1 MKAYIVPAGAKS
13 AADLRLIERAD
24 PHPAPGQVL
33 VRVRAASL
41 NYRDQA
47 IAAGTYMGSGGRDI
61 VPLSDGAGEI
71 AAVGAGVTRFKPG
84 DRVAAT
90 FFQTPPEGPPF
101 EAKGALGTPLDGL
114 LAEQVVLYED
124 GVVRL
129 PQRFSFEEGA
139 CLPCAAVTAWR
150 ALMRTGKPIVAGDTV
165 LVLGTGGVSTFALQF
180 AKAAGAR
187 VIATSS
193 REDKIERFK
202 ALGAS
207 DGINYK
213 SKPDWEK
220 EVLLLTKARGVDCVV
235 EVGGAGTLNRSFQA
249 LAPGGKVVLIGVLAG
264 RNSEINPYALMAK
277 NASLHGIF
285 VGDREMFE
293 EMKSAIDVN
302 QVKPVIDKIF
312 PFEEAVAAYRYQ
324 ASGDFIGKV
333 VIRV

>member
-13 AADLRLIERAD
+13 AADLRLIDRAD
-24 PHPAPGQVL
+24 PHPAPGQL
-33 VRVRAASL
+33 TGSRAGGILELPRSGHHC
-41 NYRDQA
+41 RH
-47 IAAGTYMGSGGRDI
+47 IRMGSGGRDI
-61 VPLSDGAGEI
+61 IPLSDGAGEI

-101 EAKGALGTPLDGL
+101 EAKGALGTPLDGM

-129 PQRFSFEEGA
+129 PQGFSFEEGA

-150 ALMRTGKPIVAGDTV
+150 ALMRTGKPIVAGDH
-165 LVLGTGGVSTFALQF
+165 
-180 AKAAGAR
+180 GAR
-187 VIATSS
+187 S
-193 REDKIERFK
+193 RNRRRIDVRASVCEGRRSTRHRHVFGEDKIERFK

-285 VGDREMFE
+285 VGDR
-293 EMKSAIDVN
+293 KCS
-302 QVKPVIDKIF
+302 
-312 PFEEAVAAYRYQ
+312 R
-324 ASGDFIGKV
+324 
-333 VIRV
+333 R